1 MNGDAG
7 LNHLID
13 RYHTAANMSLQN
25 DEVVEI
31 RMIRYLNVVLIISI
45 NDTEEQLRVFIEGVE
60 QFGRDYTVEERLPM
74 VAQMLR
80 AGLKQVTIAK
90 MLKTPATTIN
100 RDVRWLRLN
109 RPDMLA
115 GGKGKLRRLKS
126 IGTMPKFS
134 TAQRE
139 RKWE

>member
-1 MNGDAG
+1 MIGDAA

-13 RYHTAANMSLQN
+13 RYHAAMNWSLHN

-31 RMIRYLNVVLIISI
+31 KVVRYLSTVLVITI
-45 NDTEEQLRVFIEGVE
+45 NDTEEKLHVFVNEVE
-60 QFGRDYTVEERLPM
+60 QFGRDYSQEERLPM

-100 RDVRWLRLN
+100 RDVRWLRVN

-115 GGKGKLRRLKS
+115 GGKGKLRRLKTTNA
-126 IGTMPKFS
+126 IPKFS
-134 TAQRE
+134 SMHRE
-139 RKWE
+139 KKWE